1 MSYRFQ
7 QDGPIFIYIKSRA
20 MKNILIP
27 TDFSSNANNAIEFA
41 LNLFKCERTHFYF
54 MHAFADEL
62 YKSSHEREN
71 DDFESEKR
79 NLAERSNENL
89 TSLISRIQSDKH
101 NPRHR
106 FEHISVFESLVDG
119 VNDFV
124 NEKNIDLVLMGTQ
137 GQTADKKI
145 TFGSHTVQVFK
156 YVRCPVLAIPNDYI
170 FEQPKKILFPS
181 DYMIPYK
188 RRELKLLDTLAAR
201 FKSEIH
207 SLYISDFE
215 DLSHRQTDNQLFLKE
230 SLPNAQLSFKRT
242 EVKNKG
248 IAIMDYANEHAMNLL
263 VMVNSRHSFLE
274 DMLYRST
281 VDQIA
286 LNPVIPFLVLQ
297 NLPR

>member
-1 MSYRFQ
+1 
-7 QDGPIFIYIKSRA
+7 

-27 TDFSSNANNAIEFA
+27 TDFSTNAENAITFA
-41 LNLFKCERTHFYF
+41 MDLFKCEHTRFYIL
-54 MHAFADEL
+54 HAYADEL
-62 YKSSHEREN
+62 YKMSHIEE
-71 DDFESEKR
+71 DDFFKKEKENLNKESNERLVSIISNIKQ
-79 NLAERSNENL
+79 ERSNP
-89 TSLISRIQSDKH
+89 KH
-101 NPRHR
+101 K
-106 FEHISVFESLVDG
+106 FEHISEFQSLVEA
-119 VNDFV
+119 VNDIV
-124 NEKNIDLVLMGTQ
+124 NDNDIDLIVMGTK
-137 GQTADKKI
+137 GQTANNKI

-156 YVRCPVLAIPNDYI
+156 YVKCPVLAIPNNYT
-170 FEQPKKILFPS
+170 FKQPKKILFPS

-201 FKSEIH
+201 FKSEVH

-215 DLSHRQTDNQLFLKE
+215 DLSHRQEDNQLFLKG
-230 SLPNAQLSFKRT
+230 SLPNANLCFKRM

-248 IAIMDYANEHAMNLL
+248 IAIMDYADEYEMDML